1 MALPLTMLPS
11 EDIYWTSTEA
21 RLLFMPTIDEAD
33 SKEAVDNQILLLEEA
48 LSTPFS
54 YLNVVE
60 FLGDVTDVVKQRG

>member
-1 MALPLTMLPS
+1 
-11 EDIYWTSTEA
+11 
-21 RLLFMPTIDEAD
+21 MPTIDEAD